1 MLVYARMPVC
11 VVLPVRA
18 DARTAVRYYSGFF
31 VAISV
36 RIALMSRALH
46 PPKGYCFPCVS
57 LCVSLAVLVAPFT
70 ASATSGRSTVRTAPP
85 APTGEPRHH
94 PRRARSQGHSPQAPP
109 SAPPRGGSVGAASG
123 GSPCTRPRFSRPCF
137 AATFPTLPVCGQSV
151 RAPFAAGSGCPRPA
165 PACAS
170 AGRLHPHPAAPPA
183 RPACF
188 EWLYSYQSYKCTTF
202 PTNLTLR
209 ESDL

>member
-1 MLVYARMPVC
+1 MRGCVHICICVCTLVYTRPPVC

-18 DARTAVRYYSGFF
+18 DARTAVKYYSGFF
-31 VAISV
+31 VALPA
-36 RIALMSRALH
+36 RNALLLCALH
-46 PPKGYCFPCVS
+46 PPKGYRFPCVP

-70 ASATSGRSTVRTAPP
+70 ACANPARSAVRTAPP

-94 PRRARSQGHSPQAPP
+94 PRRARSRLHSPLAPL
-109 SAPPRGGSVGAASG
+109 SAPPRGGSVSAATG
-123 GSPCTRPRFSRPCF
+123 GSRRTRPRFSRPSF
-137 AATFPTLPVCGQSV
+137 ITPRVTPPMCGQSV

-170 AGRLHPHPAAPPA
+170 AVRLHPHPAAPPA

-188 EWLYSYQSYKCTTF
+188 EWLLLNQS
-202 PTNLTLR
+202 
-209 ESDL
+209 